1 MWIGQCVGANNFRHF
16 CSYVFSL
23 FTLSLYSLS
32 LCWRYAHHPQ
42 FHLSLFGV
50 QLVLAL
56 CGAAMGGY
64 LCARC
69 VRLVLRN
76 ETAIEG
82 MKKESWRREQA
93 ALRAHKQNAAR
104 GAPLIL
110 DKANMLIDAG
120 NGSSSGSGHP
130 AGAAAVAS
138 RGSAVSSTG
147 AAAAVPTD
155 AESGLSSS
163 SSSVAPVARF
173 FSPFQCACH
182 SSSFRPLHCQRFNYP
197 TLLSSSTPI
206 PPLPFYYDYDAHGSC
221 GLNCY
226 LWLEDLRRM
235 ERLHR
240 WVSGGARPLP
250 LPPDARHMR
259 LPPTDHDDGDTH
271 AHALHAHINAEQ
283 RDTNEGEQ
291 S

>member
-1 MWIGQCVGANNFRHF
+1 ML
-16 CSYVFSL
+16 SL

-42 FHLSLFGV
+42 IHLSLFGV

-93 ALRAHKQNAAR
+93 ALRAQKQNSAR

-110 DKANMLIDAG
+110 DKAHMLIDAG
-120 NGSSSGSGHP
+120 NGSGSGSSHP
-130 AGAAAVAS
+130 AGAAPGAS
-138 RGSAVSSTG
+138 RGSAVSGTG
-147 AAAAVPTD
+147 AAGGIPAD

-163 SSSVAPVARF
+163 SSSSDAPVARF

-182 SSSFRPLHCQRFNYP
+182 CSSFRPLHCQRFNYP

-206 PPLPFYYDYDAHGSC
+206 PPLPFYYDYDAQGSC

-235 ERLHR
+235 ERLHG

-259 LPPTDHDDGDTH
+259 LPHIDDEHTH
-271 AHALHAHINAEQ
+271 ACAHALDAHTHVEQ